1 MSNKMKL
8 GFNFIELG
16 MNKIKPILNFDMAVP
31 CRQFAATSRVLRC
44 RRTPKT
50 VMPSEQRL
58 LVKRKQFLV
67 LALALSASARAF
79 HRLLDAARRLG
90 DVLLGRS

>member
-31 CRQFAATSRVLRC
+31 CRQFAATSRGGLQLALRSSASSAVGD
-44 RRTPKT
+44 R
-50 VMPSEQRL
+50 
-58 LVKRKQFLV
+58 RKQ
-67 LALALSASARAF
+67 SCRQNNDCS
-79 HRLLDAARRLG
+79 
-90 DVLLGRS
+90 

>member
-31 CRQFAATSRVLRC
+31 CRQFAATALRSSASSAVGE
-44 RRTPKT
+44 R
-50 VMPSEQRL
+50 
-58 LVKRKQFLV
+58 RKQ
-67 LALALSASARAF
+67 SCRQNNDCS
-79 HRLLDAARRLG
+79 
-90 DVLLGRS
+90 